1 MVSVWMGIGI
11 FMSLEELLFLSV
23 TGLPITK
30 WLPIPSALHVLKT
43 FIHILQETE
52 IAWKQLGRTFNNKT
66 ILAKLLTAVISNHFL
81 LNFLIGV
88 TAERGFE

>member
-52 IAWKQLGRTFNNKT
+52 LHGNSWGEHSITKPSWQNC
-66 ILAKLLTAVISNHFL
+66 
-81 LNFLIGV
+81 
-88 TAERGFE
+88 

>member
-1 MVSVWMGIGI
+1 MVAH
-11 FMSLEELLFLSV
+11 SLCTARTQDLYTHL
-23 TGLPITK
+23 TGDR
-30 WLPIPSALHVLKT
+30 
-43 FIHILQETE
+43 